1 MLNIDQNESN
11 MLFMSFHDVF
21 QTDGNRVITTSWYCS
36 SCMFDINFNIGFDSI
51 IYNPSSLCENIVVVT
66 EIDVSRC

>member
-1 MLNIDQNESN
+1 M
-11 MLFMSFHDVF
+11 
-21 QTDGNRVITTSWYCS
+21 VIGLLQRHGIAR
-36 SCMFDINFNIGFDSI
+36 CMFDINFNIGFDSI